1 MKRPIGEVLSQWKSY
16 LTNISN
22 NLMELSQQIE
32 FQQIKLKTKDAT
44 NGYIGI
50 TKARAEQCLE
60 NFDRLWRYYSLLA
73 EVVDKADNIYSKNS
87 LFNNT
92 EDDAREILERTLLV
106 IESQRIAINERN
118 LLSSENKDKKATPAE
133 VLKYMQD
140 SFDELCR
147 NITEISRNSET
158 VELRL
163 ENIKKEISKL
173 NSNAK
178 MLSLVD
184 IPDFDVSRI
193 NDIERDPLQGSV
205 ELDKL
210 VYSIEKY
217 RASIKTIE
225 EEYRKIV
232 ETFAKVDN
240 MLSELRDLSDKS
252 KEAIT
257 RSQKIFGATQELKYG
272 IDMVVIESLQDW
284 LKILQNK
291 LSEGNLAAVKVGLS
305 KLVQE
310 CSEKLENERENYNII
325 NKAYNEWLD
334 LKGHFKALCAKADI
348 LKVKGI
354 LSNNTLDEII
364 ESTKAVLYSNQINLD
379 NCRAMIRKIEL
390 GLKN

>member
-92 EDDAREILERTLLV
+92 EDDAIEILERTLLV

-118 LLSSENKDKKATPAE
+118 LLSSENKDKKATPEE

-147 NITEISRNSET
+147 NITEISRDSET

-178 MLSLVD
+178 MFSLVD

-232 ETFAKVDN
+232 ETFAKVNN

-257 RSQKIFGATQELKYG
+257 RSQKIFGATQELRHG
-272 IDMVVIESLQDW
+272 IDMAVIESLQDW

-291 LSEGNLAAVKVGLS
+291 LSEGNLAAVKVGIS

-310 CSEKLENERENYNII
+310 CSEKLENERENYNIN

-348 LKVKGI
+348 LKAKGL
-354 LSNNTLDEII
+354 LSNNTIDEIM
-364 ESTKAVLYSNQINLD
+364 ENTKAVLYSSQINLD

-390 GLKN
+390 SLKN

>member
-1 MKRPIGEVLSQWKSY
+1 MKRPIGEVLNQWKSY

-32 FQQIKLKTKDAT
+32 FQQIKLKTKDVT

-73 EVVDKADNIYSKNS
+73 EVVDKAENLYSKNS

-118 LLSSENKDKKATPAE
+118 LLSSENRDKKATSAE

-147 NITEISRNSET
+147 NITEISKTSET
-158 VELRL
+158 LELRL
-163 ENIKKEISKL
+163 KNIKKEISKL
-173 NSNAK
+173 NSTSK
-178 MLSLVD
+178 MLGLVD
-184 IPDFDVSRI
+184 IPDFDISKV
-193 NDIERDPLQGSV
+193 NDIERDPLQGSA

-210 VYSIEKY
+210 VYSIEKH
-217 RASIKTIE
+217 RASIRTIE

-232 ETFAKVDN
+232 ETFGKVKN

-348 LKVKGI
+348 LKVKGL

-390 GLKN
+390 SLKN